1 VRGGEEKTL
10 SHQRITFLET
20 AEVTS
25 PNRRCRFPDSGHS
38 LAQARLGLRSVP
50 SESGDA
56 LAVVKVRF
64 RVPREAPLSLFV
76 REFPDAVLNVLA
88 SGKLPRN
95 RDLVLFDVLGPTQP
109 NNLARLRAMAGVI
122 SVSILGTR
130 GTTARYLAI
139 VRRPRL
145 VTLASDLE
153 ALLRFPQTVTS
164 GWFAVEVVARVSQLR
179 ELVKGLRRL
188 SRYVEV
194 VRFGHDPMRSFPPT
208 LTSRQH
214 FLLHQALAAGY
225 FDVPRRVTLTG
236 LATQLH
242 RSKSSLSQT
251 LARVE
256 RELVESSATQLP

>member
-1 VRGGEEKTL
+1 M
-10 SHQRITFLET
+10 
-20 AEVTS
+20 TS
-25 PNRRCRFPDSGHS
+25 PNGRRRFPDWRRP
-38 LAQARLGLRSVP
+38 LTPARLRPKPVSL
-50 SESGDA
+50 ESGDP
-56 LAVVKVRF
+56 LAVVRVRF

-95 RDLVLFDVLGPTQP
+95 RDLVLFDILGALPP

-122 SVSILGTR
+122 SVSVLGTR

-153 ALLRFPQTVTS
+153 ALLRFPQTITN
-164 GWFAVEVVARVSQLR
+164 GWYVVEVVARVSKLR

-188 SRYVEV
+188 SRSVEV

-214 FLLHQALAAGY
+214 FLLHQALAEGY

-236 LATQLH
+236 LATRLH

-256 RELVESSATQLP
+256 RELAESSVAQLP